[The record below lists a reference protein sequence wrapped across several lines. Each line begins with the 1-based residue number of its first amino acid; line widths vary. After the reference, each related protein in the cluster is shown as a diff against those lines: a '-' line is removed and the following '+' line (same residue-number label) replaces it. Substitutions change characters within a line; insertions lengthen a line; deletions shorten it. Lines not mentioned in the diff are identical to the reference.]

1 MTRRLLAVAVFIA
14 VIATSAAAAF
24 AQPTAFLVRHA
35 ERADTGTAAAKMTG
49 ADPDLSAAG
58 KVRAETLAK
67 MLKDARITAI
77 YTTEYVR
84 TKQTAG
90 PLATML
96 GVQVTV
102 VPSKDTAGLIQ
113 KVKAATGNVL
123 VVGHSNTVPDVIK
136 ALGVAEP
143 VTIAESEF
151 DYLFIVSRGE
161 LVRLRY

>member
-1 MTRRLLAVAVFIA
+1 MMRRLLTVSVFIA
-14 VIATSAAAAF
+14 VVTASAAAAF
-24 AQPTAFLVRHA
+24 AQPTVFLVRHA

-58 KVRAETLAK
+58 KVRAEALAR

-77 YTTEYVR
+77 YTTEYIR
-84 TKQTAG
+84 TTQTAG

-102 VPSKDTAGLIQ
+102 VTSKDTAGLIQ
-113 KVKAATGNVL
+113 KVKTATGNVL

-151 DYLFIVSRGE
+151 DNLFIVSRGA
-161 LVRLRY
+161 LVRLHY